1 MRSYIA
7 LYGRKSCRYD
17 LLTKLITGDAARS
30 ISPLTDEEIS
40 IEVSNDVFAATD
52 TTGNTI
58 TYALYQLCCNPK
70 WQQRL
75 RNELRGSNGREKSWS
90 FQSVQHL
97 PILHAVIMETLRVYP
112 AVPCGLPR
120 ITPPQG
126 TKVGN
131 LFIPGNVRC
140 YKLHSPQRDRLYLLP
155 PLLFRI
161 NSLSADA
168 SFHASIHNA
177 KRPYHLPKC
186 RHLGP

>member
-7 LYGRKSCRYD
+7 LYGRKSGRHD
-17 LLTKLITGDAARS
+17 LLTKLIAGDAAQS

-40 IEVSNDVFAATD
+40 IEVSNDVLAATD
-52 TTGNTI
+52 TTGNTMA
-58 TYALYQLCCNPK
+58 YALYQLCCNPK

-75 RNELRGSNGREKSWS
+75 RNELQGSYGREKSWS

-97 PILHAVIMETLRVYP
+97 PVLHAVIMETLRVYP

-131 LFIPGNVRC
+131 LFIPGNVRY
-140 YKLHSPQRDRLYLLP
+140 YKLHSPQRDHLYLLP
-155 PLLFRI
+155 PLLF
-161 NSLSADA
+161 
-168 SFHASIHNA
+168 
-177 KRPYHLPKC
+177 
-186 RHLGP
+186 

>member
-1 MRSYIA
+1 LRSYIA
-7 LYGRKSCRYD
+7 LYGRKSGRYD
-17 LLTKLITGDAARS
+17 LLTKLIAGDAARS

-52 TTGNTI
+52 TTGNTM

-140 YKLHSPQRDRLYLLP
+140 YKLHFPQRDPSISCLRHYFEL
-155 PLLFRI
+155 I
-161 NSLSADA
+161 LSADA